1 MKNIIEKIIKYIFD
15 KYEIQDI
22 EQDYSYTAEVVNKK
36 NKERLE
42 KETGNK
48 LRLGMEV
55 RTPFI
60 RIIKLK

>member
-22 EQDYSYTAEVVNKK
+22 EQDYSYTSETVNKK
-36 NKERLE
+36 NKQRLE

>member
-15 KYEIQDI
+15 KYKIEEI
-22 EQDYSYTAEVVNKK
+22 EQDYSYTVEVVNKK

-60 RIIKLK
+60 RFIKIK